1 MKIQKLIALQE
12 ARIDLNQLIESS
24 LGKTKIIVL
33 KKVKTQSVIF
43 QVKRIVSLKY
53 SKTNN

>member
-12 ARIDLNQLIESS
+12 TRIDLNQLIEIS
-24 LGKTKIIVL
+24 LGKTKIIL
-33 KKVKTQSVIF
+33 QKKFKTKSVTS